1 MLKKLTI
8 GFSLVVVGAAL
19 WAEQA
24 TPQRPFFTDK
34 QNLLVYFDDSGNQ
47 HPVRTIAEWGIRRAQ
62 ILRNLQLVMGP
73 LPSPSP
79 LPLDVKIE
87 KTVETS
93 TFRREKISFQGADGD
108 RVPAYLFIPKS
119 RRGRKVPAILCLHET
134 TAVGMASPAG
144 LGGKPHLHYALEL
157 AERGF
162 VTLAPDYPNFG
173 EYGFDCYAHGYASAT
188 MKGISNHQRAVDLL
202 QSLPEVKT
210 DQIGVIGHS
219 LGGHNALFVA
229 VFDPRLKA
237 VVTSC
242 GFTSFTKYM
251 RGDLAGWSHR
261 AYMPRIAAL
270 YHNNPAEMPFDFTQV
285 LACLAPRAVFISAP
299 SNDDNF
305 EVSGVNDCINAALP
319 VFQKIFK
326 LGRNLQVIHP
336 SCGHD
341 FPPEAREAAY
351 KFLEEVLQSS
361 R

>member
-1 MLKKLTI
+1 MHKKLTL
-8 GFSLVVVGAAL
+8 GFSLLVVGAEL
-19 WAEQA
+19 WTQQA
-24 TPQRPFFTDK
+24 IPRRPFFTDQ

-47 HPVRTIAEWGIRRAQ
+47 HPVRTAAEWDIRRAQ
-62 ILRNLQLVMGP
+62 ILRNMQLVMGP
-73 LPSPSP
+73 LPAPSP
-79 LPLDVKIE
+79 LALDVKIE
-87 KTVETS
+87 EIVETS
-93 TFRREKISFQGADGD
+93 TFRRERISFQGAEGD

-119 RRGRKVPAILCLHET
+119 REGRKVPGILCLHET
-134 TAVGMASPAG
+134 TAVGMEGPAG
-144 LGGKPHLHYALEL
+144 LGGKANLHYAMEL

-173 EYGFDCYAHGYASAT
+173 EYRFDCYAHGYASAT

-210 DQIGVIGHS
+210 NQIGVIGHS

-229 VFDPRLKA
+229 AFDPRLKA

-251 RGDLAGWSHR
+251 GGNLAGWSHNG
-261 AYMPRIAAL
+261 YMPRIAAR
-270 YHNNPAEMPFDFTQV
+270 YHNNPGEMPFDFSEV

-299 SNDDNF
+299 TGDDNF
-305 EVSGVNDCINAALP
+305 EVSGVNDCIHAALP
-319 VFQKIFK
+319 VYQKIFK
-326 LGRNLQVIHP
+326 LGGNLQIIHP

-341 FPPEAREAAY
+341 FPPEARQAAY
-351 KFLEEVLQSS
+351 KFLQEVLQSS